1 MSGLTPE
8 QIAAAFIASCRDE
21 IDAPKPGN
29 VHTFAGGHDMEVRHF
44 LDSARVAAP
53 AIASPGA
60 RVGTRIRDAVEA
72 TFAQV
77 QMNTN
82 LGIILLCAPLA
93 RAAEASAQN
102 LRGALTNV
110 LANLDAAD
118 AAEVYAAIARAA
130 PGGLGRAARY
140 DVHEAAPPSLIEAMR
155 EAAELDMI
163 ARQYVTDFADV
174 FGIGLPLAAQMQ
186 AREGNSIALAVY
198 LTFLSGFPDTHIVRK
213 YGTDI
218 AKLVMQEAQ
227 AFAARVQSEGGTR
240 RFISDLLAFDAR
252 LKANRINPGT
262 SADLTVATLFAAR
275 LSGVLPISLGDG

>member
-1 MSGLTPE
+1 VSELTPE

-21 IDAPKPGN
+21 IEAPKPGN

-93 RAAEASAQN
+93 RAAEAGAQN
-102 LRGALTNV
+102 LRGGLTNV

-118 AAEVYAAIARAA
+118 AAEVFAAIARAA
-130 PGGLGRAARY
+130 PGGLGRAARF
-140 DVHEAAPPSLIEAMR
+140 DVHDTAPPSLIDAMR
-155 EAAELDMI
+155 EAADRDMI
-163 ARQYVTDFADV
+163 ARQYATDFADL
-174 FGIGLPLAAQMQ
+174 FETGLPLVAQIRSRQ
-186 AREGNSIALAVY
+186 NASTALAVY
-198 LTFLSGFPDTHIVRK
+198 LTFLSRFPDTHIVRK
-213 YGTDI
+213 YG
-218 AKLVMQEAQ
+218 AGVAEAVMGEAQ
-227 AFAARVQSEGGTR
+227 VFAARAQSETGTSS
-240 RFISDLLAFDAR
+240 FLSDLLAFDAR
-252 LKANRINPGT
+252 LKEKRINPGT

-275 LSGVLPISLGDG
+275 LSRVLPISLGDG